1 MTSKARGLILKPKPL
16 AQELDSGVLGL
27 VCCQTLSIV
36 LSEETSKPVREPSIA
51 LKWKY
56 RQRRKVMQREEGHDL
71 YILELDESR
80 EQTCV

>member
-1 MTSKARGLILKPKPL
+1 MTFKARGLILKPKPL

-36 LSEETSKPVREPSIA
+36 VSEETSKPVRETSIA

-56 RQRRKVMQREEGHDL
+56 RGDRAPAK
-71 YILELDESR
+71 ESYAER
-80 EQTCV
+80 GRA

>member
-1 MTSKARGLILKPKPL
+1 MTFKARGLILKPRPL

-36 LSEETSKPVREPSIA
+36 VSEETSKPVRETSIA

-56 RQRRKVMQREEGHDL
+56 RGVRAPAK
-71 YILELDESR
+71 ESYAER
-80 EQTCV
+80 GRA